1 MWVFLRDFPGYLGW
15 ALGFDNS
22 WAPVGRNNPRQDGT
36 GRAES
41 GTVHKAPAASISH
54 RGGETYH
61 FSFLF
66 APPALPSPFFT
77 LFRSLS
83 QAYKVW
89 KAALSSCE
97 SPGKLLR
104 TFLPSTCGDPPAAH
118 SSSCPSPSSTFHLPQ
133 NRESL
138 LPSTSWQ
145 AQSCPRVSMGRSIR
159 CFRMSQASG

>member
-1 MWVFLRDFPGYLGW
+1 MITPGH
-15 ALGFDNS
+15 A
-22 WAPVGRNNPRQDGT
+22 VGRNNPRQDGT

-41 GTVHKAPAASISH
+41 GAVHKAPAASISH
-54 RGGETYH
+54 RGGEMYH

-83 QAYKVW
+83 QANKVW

-118 SSSCPSPSSTFHLPQ
+118 SSSCPSPSST
-133 NRESL
+133 
-138 LPSTSWQ
+138 
-145 AQSCPRVSMGRSIR
+145 CPRTGNPCFPPPPGRLRAAPGSP
-159 CFRMSQASG
+159 CGDPSGVLG